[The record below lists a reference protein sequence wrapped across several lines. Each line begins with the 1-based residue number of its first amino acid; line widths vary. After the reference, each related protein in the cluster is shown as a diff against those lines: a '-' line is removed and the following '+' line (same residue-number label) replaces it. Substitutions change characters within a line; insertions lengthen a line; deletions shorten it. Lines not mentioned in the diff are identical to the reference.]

1 MTPNRSSHR
10 RMLPLKSP
18 TYDSPAGPWTL
29 RCVAAIVILLA
40 RPAFLVTPATAQEEP
55 APQEAAA
62 ADDNRSTDEAEP
74 VGDSLDLA
82 ALMWDSKWL
91 MLPIIIAS
99 LLVGAV
105 AIERAIYLRK
115 RAVIPGGLV
124 FQLGR
129 LAGDEGPYDPR
140 AAYRV
145 CQQYPSTASR
155 VLRAMLEKV
164 GRPHGEI
171 EHTVTEVCDRE
182 AERLYANVQWLTLA
196 AAVTPLMG
204 LLGTVW
210 GMIRAFHDTTQLA
223 PGQDKADY
231 LAQGIYTALVTTL
244 GGLVVAIPAAILAHY
259 FEGKIQSLFH
269 QIRDLADQLSPQ
281 LEPYE
286 GRVRFAKEEAA
297 DGSVIPEIKKTF
309 ATDAPVPSGQQVG

>member
-1 MTPNRSSHR
+1 MQYSR
-10 RMLPLKSP
+10 RPKLNGRTL
-18 TYDSPAGPWTL
+18 AG
-29 RCVAAIVILLA
+29 CSILL
-40 RPAFLVTPATAQEEP
+40 VTLFAGVIPNALAQPGADSSDADSSDVEEGDDESTTGTV
-55 APQEAAA
+55 EA
-62 ADDNRSTDEAEP
+62 
-74 VGDSLDLA
+74 LDLA
-82 ALMWDSKWL
+82 ALIWDSKWL
-91 MLPIIIAS
+91 MLPIFLAS

-105 AIERAIYLRK
+105 SIERGIYLRR

-129 LAGDEGPYDPR
+129 LASDDAPFDPR

-171 EHTVTEVCDRE
+171 DSTVTEVCERE

-259 FEGKIQSLFH
+259 FEGKIQALFH
-269 QIRDLADQLSPQ
+269 QIRDLSDQLSPQ

-286 GRVRFAKEEAA
+286 GRVRFTRDEAS
-297 DGSVIPEIKKTF
+297 DGSMIPDIKT
-309 ATDAPVPSGQQVG
+309 TTLSVESEVG

>member
-1 MTPNRSSHR
+1 MPYCRRPNLTGRT
-10 RMLPLKSP
+10 LTWCTLLLVVLTAAAPLSVSAQPGGDKSG
-18 TYDSPAGPWTL
+18 DVGQDGGGAGPT
-29 RCVAAIVILLA
+29 V
-40 RPAFLVTPATAQEEP
+40 
-55 APQEAAA
+55 EA
-62 ADDNRSTDEAEP
+62 
-74 VGDSLDLA
+74 LDLA
-82 ALMWDSKWL
+82 ALIWDSKWL
-91 MLPIIIAS
+91 MLPIFLAS

-105 AIERAIYLRK
+105 SIERGIYLRK

-129 LAGDEGPYDPR
+129 LASDDAPFDPR
-140 AAYRV
+140 AAYRI
-145 CQQYPSTASR
+145 CQQYPSTAAH

-171 EHTVTEVCDRE
+171 ETTVTEVCDRE

-269 QIRDLADQLSPQ
+269 QIRDLADQMSPQ

-286 GRVRFAKEEAA
+286 GRVRFARDEAA
-297 DGSVIPEIKKTF
+297 DGSLVPDMKTTIPVE
-309 ATDAPVPSGQQVG
+309 VG